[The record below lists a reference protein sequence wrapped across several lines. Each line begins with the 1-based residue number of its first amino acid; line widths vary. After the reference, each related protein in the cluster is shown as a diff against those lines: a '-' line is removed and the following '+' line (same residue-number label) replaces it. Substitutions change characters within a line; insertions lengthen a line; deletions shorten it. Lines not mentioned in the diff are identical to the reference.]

1 MVSDLSLLTLS
12 THFPHSTPASCQLK
26 PDKIYLIIRADR
38 DALSALGKYQVAE
51 RAVGQGAR
59 WISFGRVT
67 EARSVKAS
75 QICCFGGSVTPAEIA
90 GLCRLW
96 CDPQLGRFPEL
107 GPQAVR
113 AFYNFNLQQVWQV

>member
-1 MVSDLSLLTLS
+1 MVQVLGILYIRVPVGGGCSVVSDPSLLTLS

-38 DALSALGKYQVAE
+38 DVLSALRKYQVAE

-67 EARSVKAS
+67 EAQVRSRLARFAVS
-75 QICCFGGSVTPAEIA
+75 GG
-90 GLCRLW
+90 
-96 CDPQLGRFPEL
+96 Q
-107 GPQAVR
+107 
-113 AFYNFNLQQVWQV
+113 